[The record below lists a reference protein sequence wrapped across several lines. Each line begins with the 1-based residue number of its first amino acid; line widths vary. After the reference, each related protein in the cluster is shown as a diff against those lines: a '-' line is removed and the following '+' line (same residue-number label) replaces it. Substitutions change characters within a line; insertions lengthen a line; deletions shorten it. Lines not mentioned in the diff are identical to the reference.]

1 MKTHPTH
8 QEAKIRIDHVKVEE
22 SIFDLRSDFESNL
35 LCSNNGTDKEPMF
48 IVIRTTQALAIQLA
62 HNNVYRRIECEAS
75 EQDEFTDAL
84 LEIGADCT
92 SFTQLART
100 LYQSGRFKLVEGV
113 E

>member
-1 MKTHPTH
+1 MKTYPKS
-8 QEAKIRIDHVKVEE
+8 KIKIVHAKVEE

-48 IVIRTTQALAIQLA
+48 TVIRTTEALAIQLA
-62 HNNVYRRIECEAS
+62 HSNAYRRVEVEVS
-75 EQDEFTDAL
+75 EQDEFTDVL

-100 LYQSGRFKLVEGV
+100 LHQSGRFKLVEGV